1 MKRIFFVK
9 THHTTNYKMITQAK
23 SIILSLGSSLGE
35 KDKILSSAIKDI
47 NKIIG
52 KVTSISKTYET
63 EPWGFEDENIFHNL
77 AIKISTKQQPE
88 TILKNIHQ
96 IEKKHH
102 RTHTKTGYEAR
113 TLDIDIIFYENEIIS
128 TNELTIPHKYAH
140 LRKFVLQ
147 PIMDIDKNIKH
158 PTENKTIEEL
168 YYLCPDKTTIK
179 PVNI

>member
-1 MKRIFFVK
+1 
-9 THHTTNYKMITQAK
+9 MIKQKK
-23 SIILSLGSSLGE
+23 SIILSLGSSLGD

-47 NKIIG
+47 DKIIG

-63 EPWGFEDENIFHNL
+63 EPWGFEDKNIFHNL
-77 AIKISTKQQPE
+77 AIKVSTNQSPYE
-88 TILKNIHQ
+88 VLENIHK
-96 IEKKHH
+96 IEKKHL
-102 RTHTKTGYEAR
+102 RTRRKEGYEAR
-113 TLDIDIIFYENEIIS
+113 TLDIDIIFYENKII
-128 TNELTIPHKYAH
+128 TTDELIIPHKYAH

-158 PTENKTIEEL
+158 PIENKTIEEL